1 MIARA
6 FVVEMQDC
14 VRVVDYERA
23 RPLFAA
29 DVVAFDTAVARI
41 LIVDDDPALR
51 GIVADALREDGY
63 AVDSARNGLEALN
76 AFRKHRPD
84 AMVLDLAM
92 PVMDGPTL
100 VRTLRDQTRWG
111 GVPLVVLS
119 GQSQPQ
125 MMSDRL
131 GAQACLEKPVDL
143 LQLIE
148 SIEAIALP

>member
-1 MIARA
+1 M
-6 FVVEMQDC
+6 
-14 VRVVDYERA
+14 
-23 RPLFAA
+23 
-29 DVVAFDTAVARI
+29 ARI
-41 LIVDDDPALR
+41 LIVDDDPAMR

-76 AFRKHRPD
+76 RFRQHRPD
-84 AMVLDLAM
+84 AVVLDLAM

-111 GVPLVVLS
+111 RVPLVVLS

-143 LQLIE
+143 LHLIE